1 VRIDDAQHA
10 YHAVGLFF
18 SLQGES
24 SEKREFSWIR
34 LETFGNFRPYKFEHQ
49 SPETFRDEKS
59 PHLAGL
65 FSSKKGNSL
74 KRTLP
79 GWGGRIRTSI
89 WRIENRAFSPLRE
102 KPQNLFPLKFISNS
116 KRSIFENRIESVK
129 SRAWERNGPFGE

>member
-1 VRIDDAQHA
+1 MLRALAGELGCCRNRGGRRGSVRIDDAQHA

-74 KRTLP
+74 KRTLR

-89 WRIENRAFSPLRE
+89 WRIEN
-102 KPQNLFPLKFISNS
+102 
-116 KRSIFENRIESVK
+116 
-129 SRAWERNGPFGE
+129 